1 MRAEAGPG
9 WAGRGIQPLVVPGLR
24 WQPRLIPHRSLDPA
38 SSTLCQAAGLTPL
51 PHSPYQAWS
60 RYGQV
65 TCSVADARGVVGIL
79 GPGPFKVR
87 GVRLCPG
94 RLPLGAC
101 AWPGTLPFFCKAG
114 APLAQSGV
122 PVEERSLCQ
131 WRFSLNQEADRADR
145 GWDTGLVTYPSLC
158 KPLSTPKSCL

>member
-51 PHSPYQAWS
+51 PHSPYLAWS
-60 RYGQV
+60 RYGLV
-65 TCSVADARGVVGIL
+65 TCGCQGRGRNS
-79 GPGPFKVR
+79 GPLAIQGQGRTP
-87 GVRLCPG
+87 LSW
-94 RLPLGAC
+94 RLPLRTC
-101 AWPGTLPFFCKAG
+101 AWPGTLLFSCKAG
-114 APLAQSGV
+114 APPAQSGV
-122 PVEERSLCQ
+122 PVEERSLCK

-158 KPLSTPKSCL
+158 KPLSTPKSRL